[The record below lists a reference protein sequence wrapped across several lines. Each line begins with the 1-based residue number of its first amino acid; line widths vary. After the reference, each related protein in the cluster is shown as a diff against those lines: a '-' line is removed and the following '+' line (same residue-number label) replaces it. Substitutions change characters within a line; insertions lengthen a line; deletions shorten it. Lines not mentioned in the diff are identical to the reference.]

1 MILKDWSGLPDLAE
15 LSFWGQLA
23 DWGWPTTSTLA
34 GSLAIFAG
42 GDLSID
48 RALASWSILALVL
61 LFACVVMFFQ
71 WRQGRWAIDQQE
83 QMLKLFA
90 LAERI
95 VASSDREEI
104 LREAAE
110 AAVEAA
116 EASHCFILL
125 PHPSGHALYY
135 AAGAGPRPRRGSS
148 MGAISGSVACF
159 RSRET
164 TEVPDADNC
173 PFVDKELVRRRQQR
187 ALLFVPLMN
196 GESCLGVMEVEDR
209 RRKRNFS
216 AEQRARVE
224 YVARMVALGLRMS
237 DQRAMTE
244 QIHRSEKLSAVGE
257 LAQVMSQELSEP
269 FERIQAVS
277 ERVPYGLGAR
287 ELEERLQDVS
297 TQIDRASSALEKLV
311 RFARPD
317 GGNQEEVDLNALL
330 RRLVA
335 DMRRRREGK
344 EMQVKLALSKHAPLL
359 LADPTHLQQVFQ
371 ILLRHAQHYLD
382 DLGGKSLQVNTTLRE
397 SRVVVSISPL
407 ARPDQPLRSS
417 LAGGREVGSNLGL
430 SVCQSLIERAG
441 GALQIDRH
449 SSLGFQIEVEY
460 PLTEDPFQM
469 GASDDFSEAAAV
481 LRPASMT
488 VLIID
493 SDPEVQRE
501 LVERLSEQSY
511 RAVPVSTGEQGIEL
525 CQRMRFE
532 WVFCDI
538 RLQPTTAAE
547 VWERIRDRC
556 ERFILLTDEAANG
569 QGSEIYTGDGRAV
582 LRKPFTAEE
591 VESLIESLLR
601 SSVLF
606 HDD

>member
-1 MILKDWSGLPDLAE
+1 MSLIALQAAAGPLA
-15 LSFWGQLA
+15 L
-23 DWGWPTTSTLA
+23 
-34 GSLAIFAG
+34 FAG

-48 RALASWSILALVL
+48 RALASWSILAVVL

-71 WRQGRWAIDQQE
+71 WRHGRWAIDQQG
-83 QMLKLFA
+83 QMLKLFG

-95 VASSDREEI
+95 VASTDRDEI
-104 LREAAE
+104 LRESAE

-116 EASHCFILL
+116 DADHCFILL

-135 AAGAGPRPRRGSS
+135 AAGTDSVPRKGIS

-173 PFVDKELVRRRQQR
+173 PFIDKDLVRRRKQR
-187 ALLFVPLMN
+187 AVLYAPLMN
-196 GESCLGVMEVEDR
+196 GETCLGVVEVEDR

-216 AEQRARVE
+216 AEQRARIE
-224 YVARMVALGLRMS
+224 YIARMVALGLRMS

-257 LAQVMSQELSEP
+257 LAQVMSQELAEP
-269 FERIQAVS
+269 FERIQTLA
-277 ERVPYGLGAR
+277 ERVPYGLTPR

-297 TQIDRASSALEKLV
+297 SQIDRASSAVEKLV
-311 RFARPD
+311 RFAKPD
-317 GGNQEEVDLNALL
+317 GGDQEEVDLNALL

-335 DMRRRREGK
+335 DMRRRRESK
-344 EMQVKLALSKHAPLL
+344 DVQVKLALSKHSPLL
-359 LADPTHLQQVFQ
+359 FADPTHLQQVFQ
-371 ILLRHAQHYLD
+371 ILLRHAQHYLE

-397 SRVVVSISPL
+397 RRVVVSISPL
-407 ARPDQPLRSS
+407 ARPDQPLRST
-417 LAGGREVGSNLGL
+417 LAGGREIGSNLGL

-441 GALQIDRH
+441 GALQIDRQ

-460 PLTEDPFQM
+460 PLTEDPFQA
-469 GASDDFSEAAAV
+469 GSGDDFAEV
-481 LRPASMT
+481 PVTLRPSSMT

-493 SDPEVQRE
+493 PDPNVQRE

-525 CQRMRFE
+525 CQRIRFE
-532 WVFCDI
+532 WVFCDL
-538 RLQPTTAAE
+538 RLHPVTAAE
-547 VWERIRDRC
+547 VWDRIRDRC
-556 ERFILLTDEAANG
+556 ERFILLIDESANS
-569 QGSEIYTGDGRAV
+569 QGLDAYAGDGRAV
-582 LRKPFTAEE
+582 LRKPFTAED
-591 VESLIESLLR
+591 VEALIESLLR
-601 SSVLF
+601 SSVIF
-606 HDD
+606 QDG